1 MQKGTRWRVGNAT
14 NIHPNGKVNM
24 LINEANNRWQEDLI
38 RVEFN
43 EVEAKAIL
51 EMPLA
56 VAICEDE
63 IVWHQTS
70 WKIKTMPKEASGY
83 IIRDFDGSD
92 LAFGQSKLGRTTDAS
107 TIKTLATVK
116 AREFALQLR
125 HQRVIFEGDA
135 LNVILSLQGRKYNEV
150 AHQLARNCFD
160 SENVFWMEDYPS
172 FLHVV
177 INDVFHA

>member
-70 WKIKTMPKEASGY
+70 WKIKTMPKVKLFAWRACNTTLPTTGNTASRIQNAQKQFNCKYKRITNCPIGMSTIHLFLFIASATTSFDLSTKQEASGH
-83 IIRDFDGSD
+83 IIRDFDGS
-92 LAFGQSKLGRTTDAS
+92 
-107 TIKTLATVK
+107 
-116 AREFALQLR
+116 
-125 HQRVIFEGDA
+125 
-135 LNVILSLQGRKYNEV
+135 KYG
-150 AHQLARNCFD
+150 
-160 SENVFWMEDYPS
+160 
-172 FLHVV
+172 
-177 INDVFHA
+177 